1 MKLFPGAGFRRG
13 MVLLLTAGCLY
24 GAAAGERILKHP
36 VTGRPVAYG
45 GKFSNAQVSVPD
57 AYRPKAR
64 EMRGVWVATVENI
77 DFPAHNSAAAFAL
90 TDKLERIVFVFSEV
104 ETVIERESFI
114 EACSDF
120 ENILDSDNW
129 YVEIQSKM
137 SYNIDPEEFIERI
150 KK

>member
-1 MKLFPGAGFRRG
+1 M
-13 MVLLLTAGCLY
+13 
-24 GAAAGERILKHP
+24 
-36 VTGRPVAYG
+36 
-45 GKFSNAQVSVPD
+45 
-57 AYRPKAR
+57 
-64 EMRGVWVATVENI
+64 
-77 DFPAHNSAAAFAL
+77 
-90 TDKLERIVFVFSEV
+90 FVFSEV